1 MIEEVNSFFLS
12 FPGELLSLC
21 YAYGDAETCTLP
33 LRLEGEEFTTKELC
47 CATIGEAWG
56 EKCELCATFKSD
68 CDSGFLPDENGK
80 CVGEY
85 TSFGKQKKNQ
95 TASKRN

>member
-1 MIEEVNSFFLS
+1 MNSFFLS
-12 FPGELLSLC
+12 FTGELLSLC
-21 YAYGDAETCTLP
+21 YAYGGADACTFP
-33 LRLEGEEFTTKELC
+33 IRIEGEEFTTKELC

-56 EKCELCATFKSD
+56 EKCESCATFKSD

-85 TSFGKQKKNQ
+85 ISFEKK
-95 TASKRN
+95 